1 MAAAGRNGVSRIVQR
16 KIDLQLVAWVGYW
29 ICLVI
34 LFVLLRAKSSNLV
47 FIDETI
53 PIKISQAMTARG
65 NLDPNWRSADLP
77 EELRYDQYNFYLYN
91 VVAHFVIKVAGWL
104 GRSGLGELRHA
115 NLLFQLLALAFAVDA
130 LRRIGAGLLAL
141 AAAGA
146 LITFAP
152 GMVQD
157 AGMAR
162 PESLLYLFS
171 ALFVWTLTLPLAERR
186 RLLLAGVVL
195 GAGIAVKLTFVSLAV
210 MLPFL
215 APVRGRPV
223 TELAASAAIFALG
236 AALGFAA
243 GAPYTI
249 IHFDVYRHGLAM
261 LAAQYGSAHPP
272 HSLPEYGVGSQVLWL
287 GRYFIEL
294 YGLALIAALASPFM
308 LKGLARN
315 WALALVGAWV
325 VLCVYFASKP
335 VFFERNF
342 AHGLVPLLL
351 AAALGLGAFKRTSW
365 QVTVAVLV
373 ALPMAYWSVQI
384 ASILRET
391 KRLERFEAAHALAP
405 AQLISFET
413 IHAGELP
420 ARCERVIVLNA
431 NDPWSAAYLA
441 KLEQNSFT
449 PIALYRSPF
458 GPLVTS
464 TLHTYIDGDLHYF
477 RCP

>member
-215 APVRGRPV
+215 APVRVSPGDGTGRERRDLRAWCGAWFRRGRALHDHSFRCLSARPRDACRAV
-223 TELAASAAIFALG
+223 LAVHIRRTRCRNMASDRRFSGLAATLSNS
-236 AALGFAA
+236 
-243 GAPYTI
+243 
-249 IHFDVYRHGLAM
+249 M
-261 LAAQYGSAHPP
+261 GSP
-272 HSLPEYGVGSQVLWL
+272 
-287 GRYFIEL
+287 
-294 YGLALIAALASPFM
+294 
-308 LKGLARN
+308 
-315 WALALVGAWV
+315 
-325 VLCVYFASKP
+325 
-335 VFFERNF
+335 
-342 AHGLVPLLL
+342 
-351 AAALGLGAFKRTSW
+351 
-365 QVTVAVLV
+365 
-373 ALPMAYWSVQI
+373 
-384 ASILRET
+384 
-391 KRLERFEAAHALAP
+391 
-405 AQLISFET
+405 
-413 IHAGELP
+413 
-420 ARCERVIVLNA
+420 
-431 NDPWSAAYLA
+431 
-441 KLEQNSFT
+441 
-449 PIALYRSPF
+449 
-458 GPLVTS
+458 
-464 TLHTYIDGDLHYF
+464 
-477 RCP
+477 

>member
-1 MAAAGRNGVSRIVQR
+1 MMPPVLRRVDLPRAAQA
-16 KIDLQLVAWVGYW
+16 AYW

-34 LFVLLRAKSSNLV
+34 LFVLLRAKSSGMV
-47 FIDETI
+47 FEDENI
-53 PIKISQAMTARG
+53 PLKISQAMTARG
-65 NLDPNWRSADLP
+65 SLDPNWRFADLSAS
-77 EELRYDQYNFYLYN
+77 LSYDQYNFYLYN
-91 VVAHFVIKVAGWL
+91 VVAHFVIKVAEWL
-104 GRSGLGELRHA
+104 DRSGLGELRHA

-130 LRRIGAGLLAL
+130 LRRIGAGLLVL

-195 GAGIAVKLTFVSLAV
+195 GAGIAVKLTFASLAV

-215 APVRGRPV
+215 MPVRGRPV
-223 TELAASAAIFALG
+223 TALAASAAIFALG

-243 GAPYTI
+243 GAPYAI
-249 IHFDVYRHGLAM
+249 IHFDVFRHGLAM
-261 LAAQYGSAHPP
+261 LAAQYSGAHPP
-272 HSLPEYGVGSQVLWL
+272 HSLPEYGVGSQVWWL

-294 YGLALIAALASPFM
+294 YGLAPIVALASPFV
-308 LKGLARN
+308 LKGPARN
-315 WALALVGAWV
+315 WAFALGGAWV
-325 VLCVYFASKP
+325 VLFVYFASKA

-351 AAALGLGAFKRTSW
+351 AAALGIGAPKRTSL
-365 QVTVAVLV
+365 QLTAAVLV

-384 ASILRET
+384 ARVLRDPE
-391 KRLERFEAAHALAP
+391 RAERFEAEHALAP
-405 AQLISFET
+405 AQRVSFDT
-413 IHAGELP
+413 IYAGELP
-420 ARCERVIVLNA
+420 ARCERVAVRNT
-431 NDPWSAAYLA
+431 NDLWSAAYLA
-441 KLEQNSFT
+441 KLEQNNFT

-458 GPLVTS
+458 GSLVTS
-464 TLHTYIDGDLHYF
+464 TLHTYFEGDLHYF